1 MPAAVGTM
9 LRARPL
15 LRVLQG
21 RHGLPV
27 GILDEL
33 AGVFHAAA
41 QRWDTGLKAF
51 VDRSQAD
58 ELFAEGCGVAQAEQH
73 GMIVAVDLH
82 VTGQIAA
89 VAHDVVA
96 VGVAR
101 GVELALAGDVPVGD
115 GAARLSTTSAT
126 TAAGKCWLAT

>member
-27 GILDEL
+27 GILDDL

-73 GMIVAVDLH
+73 NFHIQDFLVFLCLLIPYNFQM
-82 VTGQIAA
+82 
-89 VAHDVVA
+89 
-96 VGVAR
+96 
-101 GVELALAGDVPVGD
+101 
-115 GAARLSTTSAT
+115 
-126 TAAGKCWLAT
+126 